1 MFLSLF
7 VLLSISTR
15 AENEVAQVG
24 TTKYATLQEAIDAAS
39 GDNPTVSL
47 LSNVTLNQTVTIGKS
62 LTLDLVDYKIEAV
75 DVRAFHITT
84 GTVVF
89 KRSGTKQGYIKA
101 NPATENSTFDEGSS
115 VIRVGNNN
123 GTEGTQVKLT
133 IEDGVKVQSDYCYGV
148 TVFGSKTKETVIING
163 SVTTWGH

>member
-24 TTKYATLQEAIDAAS
+24 TTKYATLQDAIDAAT

-47 LSNVTLNQTVTIGKS
+47 LSNVTLTQTVTIGKS

-75 DVRAFHITT
+75 DVRAFHITA

-89 KRSGTKQGYIKA
+89 KRSGSKA
-101 NPATENSTFDEGSS
+101 
-115 VIRVGNNN
+115 I
-123 GTEGTQVKLT
+123 
-133 IEDGVKVQSDYCYGV
+133 
-148 TVFGSKTKETVIING
+148 
-163 SVTTWGH
+163 